1 MARERP
7 FQNSRLE
14 LDDERTEAFWDGHR
28 LELTP
33 EEYAVLQLLA
43 RAPDRVHT
51 PEEIMEVANIR
62 PGKDFHDYVRAYV
75 RPIKRIQF
83 AFAKAI
89 RTRGY
94 IKVVS
99 GQGYKWSEPKPSVV
113 QDLLNLFRRRSR

>member
-7 FQNSRLE
+7 FKKSRLE
-14 LDDERTEAFWDGHR
+14 LDDERIEAFWDGQR
-28 LELTP
+28 LELSS
-33 EEYAVLQLLA
+33 ECYMVLQLLA
-43 RAPDRVHT
+43 RAPDMVHT
-51 PEEIMEVANIR
+51 PKEIMEAANIR
-62 PGKDFHDYVRAYV
+62 PGKDFHDYV

-94 IKVVS
+94 IKVVRQ
-99 GQGYKWSEPKPSVV
+99 QGYKWSEPKPSVV